1 MRAELLLCALLLSA
15 PLVRAQEKKDD
26 AKKDAP
32 RVTLIA
38 PLGVNAGATATA
50 RVRGLKLADATE
62 VKFPDAKTPITV
74 TIKSKG
80 KADLPPG
87 AEAADAGDTQVEV
100 ELTVPKETP
109 AGELPL
115 VVVTPAGQTTP
126 RALLVTDPATTID
139 EKEGNNGFRQAQAL
153 KPPATVRGRIE
164 NPDDVDVFSFTAR
177 SGQTVVAEVSAA
189 RYGSLLDSL
198 LTLYDARGNV
208 LASNDDATPDADAT
222 GDDDGDRKK
231 DPEKALAARAR
242 RDSVL
247 KFRCPSD
254 GTYYLSLLD
263 ANARGGAA
271 HVYQLTVRLSDENPA
286 K

>member
-1 MRAELLLCALLLSA
+1 VLGGGSGRAVEVRRTDEFSFGRRAKAQRAVADGELRLRSRCPATVLASCSASYQVRVPDNIPVTVKTSSGDVRFSAYRGSASIDTTTGDISVGGYCGFLLSA
-15 PLVRAQEKKDD
+15 RAE
-26 AKKDAP
+26 
-32 RVTLIA
+32 
-38 PLGVNAGATATA
+38 
-50 RVRGLKLADATE
+50 
-62 VKFPDAKTPITV
+62 
-74 TIKSKG
+74 S
-80 KADLPPG
+80 
-87 AEAADAGDTQVEV
+87 
-100 ELTVPKETP
+100 
-109 AGELPL
+109 
-115 VVVTPAGQTTP
+115 
-126 RALLVTDPATTID
+126 
-139 EKEGNNGFRQAQAL
+139 
-153 KPPATVRGRIE
+153 
-164 NPDDVDVFSFTAR
+164 
-177 SGQTVVAEVSAA
+177 
-189 RYGSLLDSL
+189 
-198 LTLYDARGNV
+198 GNV